1 MNHPNSNNKEKN
13 ESKEE
18 ASLEEQ
24 QEPPKTSSIPS
35 IKEDYELKMKLKKAK
50 GHHAKASNPGVV
62 SVKGDEVSTA
72 MKKKQL
78 HTKRSPKNDES
89 SFNDSIQGRSDKS
102 QESLQTSTKLS
113 AVNSEK
119 RDDIM
124 MTKKKNISDAQKA
137 NKPGVVAVD
146 DVKGFGSLAE
156 KKIRLK
162 NSPKKQ
168 NNASEKG
175 SLMSDKTEEGQVD
188 INVVKVNLMK
198 LLMKINE
205 ENIDRKDIERLIH
218 DTWKS
223 IQLQNTC
230 ECMAFYFI
238 LMACLFRFNIFL
250 IHGKPSSI
258 ETG

>member
-1 MNHPNSNNKEKN
+1 MNHPNSNNEEQN
-13 ESKEE
+13 ESKEDDD
-18 ASLEEQ
+18 SLEEQ

-78 HTKRSPKNDES
+78 HTKHSPKHDES
-89 SFNDSIQGRSDKS
+89 AFNDSIQGRSDKS

-137 NKPGVVAVD
+137 NKPGVVAVN
-146 DVKGFGSLAE
+146 DVKGSGSYTDM
-156 KKIRLK
+156 KIRLK
-162 NSPKKQ
+162 SFPKKQ
-168 NNASEKG
+168 NNASEEG

-188 INVVKVNLMK
+188 INVVKAALLK
-198 LLMKINE
+198 LLQ
-205 ENIDRKDIERLIH
+205 DIEEKPDREDIKSLIH
-218 DTWKS
+218 DIWKS
-223 IQLQNTC
+223 IQLENTC
-230 ECMAFYFI
+230 ECMALFLYFI
-238 LMACLFRFNIFL
+238 LMASLFL
-250 IHGKPSSI
+250 SL
-258 ETG
+258 